1 MILLENRIALLAQLG
16 YYFEQKPEELE
27 EVIDLAQRANGWFTP
42 EFSRLA
48 LHNIASRFLKK
59 ELLEAWIAQYPA
71 LSEDRVEPKIVG
83 IVMAGNI
90 PLVGFH
96 DFLCGFI
103 SGHTLRIKLSS
114 KDTVLWN
121 HIFAKLAEWNPEFA
135 TQVSV
140 SEMLKNCDAYIATGS
155 NNSSR
160 YFEYYFQKYPHIIRK
175 NRTSVAVL
183 DGTETSDELNHLSDD
198 VNLFFGLGCRNVT
211 KVFVPEDYNFE
222 ALLRSFDRFAA
233 HGDHN
238 KFKNN
243 YDYQLALYLLNKQQY
258 MSNGHILM
266 VENESAYAPISVVH
280 YGFYQDE
287 KALLDTLAEDDSI
300 QCITTK
306 PGVALGSAKLMPFGA
321 NQSPA
326 LSDYADGVDTLAF
339 LQAL

>member
-16 YYFEQKPEELE
+16 YYFEQKSEELE
-27 EVIDLAQRANGWFTP
+27 DVIDLAHRANGWFIP
-42 EFSRLA
+42 EFTRLA
-48 LHNIASRFLKK
+48 MDNIANYFLKK
-59 ELLEAWIAQYPA
+59 EALENWIQQYPK
-71 LSEDRVEPKIVG
+71 LLQQRSEPKTVG

-135 TQVSV
+135 AEVSV
-140 SEMLKNCDAYIATGS
+140 SEMLKHCDAYIATGS
-155 NNSSR
+155 NNSAR

-175 NRTSVAVL
+175 NRTSVAIL
-183 DGTETSDELNHLSDD
+183 DGSEDKDSLKKLSDD

-211 KVFVPEDYNFE
+211 KVYVPKDYNFE

-238 KFKNN
+238 KFRNN
-243 YDYQLALYLLNKQQY
+243 YDYQLALYLLNRQLY
-258 MSNGHILM
+258 MSNGHVLM
-266 VENESAYAPISVVH
+266 VENESPYAPISVVH
-280 YGFYQDE
+280 YSFYED
-287 KALLDTLAEDDSI
+287 KAALIEALQQNDSI
-300 QCITTK
+300 QCITT
-306 PGVALGSAKLMPFGA
+306 GTVAVDSGKLMPFGA
-321 NQSPA
+321 NQSPS
-326 LSDYADGVDTLAF
+326 LTDYADGVDTLAF
-339 LQAL
+339 LQDL